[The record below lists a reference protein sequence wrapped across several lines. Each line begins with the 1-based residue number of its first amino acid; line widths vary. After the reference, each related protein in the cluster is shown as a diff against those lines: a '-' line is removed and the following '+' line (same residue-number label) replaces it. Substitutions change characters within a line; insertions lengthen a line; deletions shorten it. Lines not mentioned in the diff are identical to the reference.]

1 MGWILVFD
9 PAVLLAIW
17 MAKAR
22 FLARPFPT
30 LKVPGYTLKI
40 MFQKYLKPRGNETQQ
55 GKKKKQ
61 EETAGTKHNTQVKY
75 KQMSQ
80 YYMFS

>member
-17 MAKAR
+17 MAKAH

-55 GKKKKQ
+55 GKKKKTRRNSRN
-61 EETAGTKHNTQVKY
+61 ETQHSGQI
-75 KQMSQ
+75 
-80 YYMFS
+80 

>member
-17 MAKAR
+17 MAKAH
-22 FLARPFPT
+22 FPARPFPT
-30 LKVPGYTLKI
+30 LKVLGYTLKI
-40 MFQKYLKPRGNETQQ
+40 MFQKYLKPRRNETQQ
-55 GKKKKQ
+55 GKKNKKKKQ

-75 KQMSQ
+75 
-80 YYMFS
+80 